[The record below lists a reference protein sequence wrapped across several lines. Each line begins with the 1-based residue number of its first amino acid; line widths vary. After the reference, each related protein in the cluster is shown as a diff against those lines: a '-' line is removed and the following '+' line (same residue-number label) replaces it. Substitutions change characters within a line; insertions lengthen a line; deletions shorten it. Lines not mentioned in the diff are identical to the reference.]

1 MDEAR
6 PPPPYDARHQPLP
19 TRVAHPET
27 SHPLPPASGFAS
39 HHKSSLDLT
48 QRLERKFAEYNASEN
63 AFKRWLFEII
73 SWITSAIC
81 MGAIIAIYIWLN
93 DKRMSEAGEFL
104 TLTNILGKI
113 ASAALIVPTTEAI
126 GQLKWNW
133 FQASRAMWD
142 FEIFDK
148 ASR

>member
-1 MDEAR
+1 MEEAR
-6 PPPPYDARHQPLP
+6 PPPPYDAAHQPPVRAVHHEIPHPSPPTPSLP
-19 TRVAHPET
+19 AHE
-27 SHPLPPASGFAS
+27 
-39 HHKSSLDLT
+39 KSSLDLT
-48 QRLERKFAEYNASEN
+48 QRLERKLAEYNASEN
-63 AFKRWLFEII
+63 AFKRWLFEIL
-73 SWITSAIC
+73 SWATSAIC
-81 MGAIIAIYIWLN
+81 MGAIVAIYIWLK